1 MSSFWKEA
9 HLILCVCVSIY
20 MKLNP
25 LKSTSIVKEDANIGV
40 RESNAGITCLDSSEP
55 SEKYVTAKTHKEQNT

>member
-1 MSSFWKEA
+1 
-9 HLILCVCVSIY
+9 